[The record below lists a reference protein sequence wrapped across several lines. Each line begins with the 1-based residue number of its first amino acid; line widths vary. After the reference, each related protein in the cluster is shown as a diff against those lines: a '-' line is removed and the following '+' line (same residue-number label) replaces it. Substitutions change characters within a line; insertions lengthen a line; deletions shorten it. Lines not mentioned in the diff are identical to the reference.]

1 MKRKAKSRLKQYK
14 AKKRLRRLVIL
25 SGLLVLILWGLVF
38 YSIDLLDENN
48 KNAKV
53 VVITKTIIKEVEAQE
68 QDYLIGKMTAY
79 SCGNL
84 KTDAEILINCPSL
97 FYGEPKT
104 ANGTTPIPYK
114 TMACDLSNMGKTFY
128 IEGYGERTC
137 TDTGGAIK
145 GEGRFDLYVENVDE
159 AYGYGVKYLEYY
171 EVN

>member
-14 AKKRLRRLVIL
+14 AKKRLRRSVIL
-25 SGLLVLILWGLVF
+25 SSLLVLILWGLVF

-114 TMACDLSNMGKTFY
+114 TMACDEANMGKVFEVDG
-128 IEGYGERTC
+128 IGQLKC
-137 TDTGGAIK
+137 TDKGGAIK
-145 GEGRFDLYVENVDE
+145 GKGRFDLYVETVEE
-159 AYGYGVKYLEYY
+159 AREWGIKQ
-171 EVN
+171 VNYKLVE